1 MLIQS
6 NIVRGKTSRI
16 TKNILVSNFHFILL
30 FPVLSDQSQRRI
42 LRPYHSSEWT
52 KWTLNFISLH
62 YVLFLSNN
70 EWKCSVVEKRAFEK
84 IHKNSMCFKSAILN
98 SAIITPC
105 IWLIQF
111 KASVWLNHFVII
123 RLPLLIESRAIRLV
137 HTWQLRQSLKIFWIL
152 NRKV

>member
-16 TKNILVSNFHFILL
+16 TKNILVSNLHFILS
-30 FPVLSDQSQRRI
+30 FPVLSHQSQRRI
-42 LRPYHSSEWT
+42 FRPYHSSEWT
-52 KWTLNFISLH
+52 KWTFNFISLH

-70 EWKCSVVEKRAFEK
+70 EWKCSVVEKRTFEK
-84 IHKNSMCFKSAILN
+84 FIKTRYVLKDLKQCNNYAMYL
-98 SAIITPC
+98 T
-105 IWLIQF
+105 QF

>member
-16 TKNILVSNFHFILL
+16 TKNILVSNLHFILS
-30 FPVLSDQSQRRI
+30 FSVISHQSQRRI
-42 LRPYHSSEWT
+42 LFTPYHCSEQNERLILFPHIMYLFYQT
-52 KWTLNFISLH
+52 MNGNALSLKNVRLKNFIKTW
-62 YVLFLSNN
+62 YVLKDLKQCNN
-70 EWKCSVVEKRAFEK
+70 YA
-84 IHKNSMCFKSAILN
+84 MY
-98 SAIITPC
+98 
-105 IWLIQF
+105 LIQF

-137 HTWQLRQSLKIFWIL
+137 HTWQLRQGLKIFWIL